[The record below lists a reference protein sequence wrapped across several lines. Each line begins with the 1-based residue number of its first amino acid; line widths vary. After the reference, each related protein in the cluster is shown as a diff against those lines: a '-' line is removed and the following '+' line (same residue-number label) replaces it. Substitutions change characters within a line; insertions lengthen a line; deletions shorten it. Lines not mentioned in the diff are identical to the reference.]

1 MWRWKSKQRIVLL
14 LDEQLV
20 SLSLNHILHS
30 RWQTVDELFVH
41 RCQPVCQN
49 CTDAMQYGRW
59 WNLSRCQVQVQVQDQ
74 VQADRA
80 IRHFCWQA
88 PIWSQLS
95 AASCRAAAVSLYLGQ
110 VCSSTKQ
117 LVRSRKCFSLSLQA
131 TLFLDSPMPVAGIA
145 VSCRKLTAVETE
157 KPRCLVQNNEP
168 TWKYPTSVLCQSCLI
183 ICT

>member
-59 WNLSRCQVQVQVQDQ
+59 WNLSRCQVQVQVQVQ

-110 VCSSTKQ
+110 VCSSNKQ
-117 LVRSRKCFSLSLQA
+117 LVKSLKCFSLSLKKDFDGNI
-131 TLFLDSPMPVAGIA
+131 LF
-145 VSCRKLTAVETE
+145 RLTHA
-157 KPRCLVQNNEP
+157 RC
-168 TWKYPTSVLCQSCLI
+168 WHCSVLQKTDCSGSWKA
-183 ICT
+183 